1 MQLAVSRV
9 FTAGITSMKLAV
21 PELGRMK
28 LKVNVF
34 WKIVWPDV
42 SLTAVKVNVPDTVL
56 AVVSTLMVPVIVTVT
71 LPNVAVLLMLMV

>member
-1 MQLAVSRV
+1 MQLAVSSV
-9 FTAGITSMKLAV
+9 FIAGINSMKLAV

-42 SLTAVKVNVPDTVL
+42 SLTEVTVKDPDTVF
-56 AVVSTLMVPVIVTVT
+56 AVVSTLMVPGHGFWYSKDG
-71 LPNVAVLLMLMV
+71 